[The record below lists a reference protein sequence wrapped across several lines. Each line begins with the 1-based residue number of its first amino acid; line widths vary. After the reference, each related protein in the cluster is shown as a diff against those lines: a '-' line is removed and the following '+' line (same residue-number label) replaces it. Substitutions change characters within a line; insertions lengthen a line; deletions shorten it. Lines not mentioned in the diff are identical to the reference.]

1 MTNKVLRL
9 PEVMIQTG
17 LSRSS
22 IYLKIQ
28 KGEFPK
34 QIKIS
39 DRSVGW
45 LQAHVDDWL
54 NQRIQLSMASVNL
67 GKI

>member
-1 MTNKVLRL
+1 MANKVLRL
-9 PEVMIQTG
+9 PQVIECTG

-39 DRSVGW
+39 ERSVGW
-45 LQAHVDDWL
+45 LYSDIDAWL
-54 NQRIQLSMASVNL
+54 NKQIQLSIT
-67 GKI
+67 G